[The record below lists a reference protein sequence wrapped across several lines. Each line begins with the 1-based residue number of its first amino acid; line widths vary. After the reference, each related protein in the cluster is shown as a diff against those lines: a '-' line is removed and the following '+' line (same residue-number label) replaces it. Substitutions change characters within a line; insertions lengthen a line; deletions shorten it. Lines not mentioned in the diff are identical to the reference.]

1 LVESSGDESEE
12 SESEEED
19 HEEKEQW
26 AWREQ
31 INRWN
36 DIDFNE
42 VVDLSAD
49 EKLRSLTSSKGFY
62 DLFFTDQAWKWLVT
76 QTNLYANQKSGAA
89 EKSLW
94 YPVSLEEMKGWVAVY
109 LCMGSHISFPTGVLT
124 PSCPPHSLVPLS
136 QEQDFFRLSTTFTL
150 LITPWILRLIDQ
162 ILTNYTKSSLCW
174 I

>member
-1 LVESSGDESEE
+1 MVESSGDESEE
-12 SESEEED
+12 SESEDED
-19 HEEKEQW
+19 REEKEQW
-26 AWREQ
+26 AWREE

-109 LCMGSHISFPTGVLT
+109 LCMGFINKPHI
-124 PSCPPHSLVPLS
+124 LS
-136 QEQDFFRLSTTFTL
+136 YWSTDPILSTPFFGA
-150 LITPWILRLIDQ
+150 
-162 ILTNYTKSSLCW
+162 TKSRTRFLQTLHYLHFVDNSLAPEVH
-174 I
+174 